1 MTWCRERRTAWK
13 ARPALA
19 GVRLSAYA
27 GLYAYGGLSAYVGL
41 SAHAD
46 LYAYAGLYAYVPRAR
61 TDPPGAARNEGS
73 PLLEDTARS
82 AGP

>member
-19 GVRLSAYA
+19 GVRLSAY
-27 GLYAYGGLSAYVGL
+27 GGLSAYVGL
-41 SAHAD
+41 YAHAD
-46 LYAYAGLYAYVPRAR
+46 LYAHAGLYAYVPRAR
-61 TDPPGAARNEGS
+61 TDPPGAARNEGR

>member
-19 GVRLSAYA
+19 GVRLSVYA
-27 GLYAYGGLSAYVGL
+27 GLSVYVGL
-41 SAHAD
+41 YAHAD
-46 LYAYAGLYAYVPRAR
+46 LYAHAGLYASVPRAR

>member
-19 GVRLSAYA
+19 GVRLSAYV
-27 GLYAYGGLSAYVGL
+27 GLSADGGL
-41 SAHAD
+41 YAHAD
-46 LYAYAGLYAYVPRAR
+46 LYAHAGLYAYVPRAR
-61 TDPPGAARNEGS
+61 TDPPGAARNEGR